1 MMDALKGGAENL
13 SAGDGRDA
21 KVSLGPV
28 ISSAACER
36 IHESIESGLK
46 EGAELLVDG
55 RRPTGVPA
63 GGNFVGPTILNNV
76 KPEMRVARE
85 EIFGPVLSVMHVDT
99 LEKAISLGNCD
110 PRGNGTSI
118 FTENTASLP
127 EYTH

>member
-13 SAGDGRDA
+13 IAGDGRDS

-28 ISSAACER
+28 ISSVACER

-55 RRPTGVPA
+55 RRPAGGPA

-76 KPEMRVARE
+76 KPERRVAPA
-85 EIFGPVLSVMHVDT
+85 EIVRRLRSRG
-99 LEKAISLGNCD
+99 ELGL
-110 PRGNGTSI
+110 T
-118 FTENTASLP
+118 
-127 EYTH
+127 

>member
-13 SAGDGRDA
+13 IAGDGRDS

-28 ISSAACER
+28 ISSVACER

-55 RRPTGVPA
+55 RRPAGVPA

-76 KPEMRVARE
+76 KPEMRVARR
-85 EIFGPVLSVMHVDT
+85 EIFGPVLSPMYVDAPEHARGPGHGESVGHVH
-99 LEKAISLGNCD
+99 SVF
-110 PRGNGTSI
+110 PS
-118 FTENTASLP
+118 
-127 EYTH
+127 

>member
-55 RRPTGVPA
+55 RRPAGVPA

-85 EIFGPVLSVMHVDT
+85 EIFVPGLSVVHVDKLRT
-99 LEKAISLGNCD
+99 AISPAHCHAPGE
-110 PRGNGTSI
+110 GASTSCQK
-118 FTENTASLP
+118 
-127 EYTH
+127 